1 MVLICKY
8 INIKYIKLSCTE
20 ATLNKSEEVRLS
32 SWSSLPGPLQVDVH
46 PPQASSPSAE
56 ARGADQEDSQLSLG
70 CLASVLTH

>member
-1 MVLICKY
+1 MVFICKY

-20 ATLNKSEEVRLS
+20 ATLNKSVEVRSS
-32 SWSSLPGPLQVDVH
+32 SWTAAPGALQVDGH